1 MSCEL
6 VRLWAER
13 DNENLAMFSSRMEIT
28 RLVES
33 REGQRLVGER
43 DEDNPFLA
51 WFEALCR
58 TVHNEFGVKR
68 LTRRKFKDTE
78 SAVNEAV
85 AWWFEKLESWPEVF
99 EGVRL
104 TGRLR
109 QNIKTSDAATYTCV
123 CNALLKNEKPE
134 EDAKMWMA
142 VETFVRSHENLLRR
156 LLVDECVNVHEFK
169 LAIKQASPGMHEDD
183 LDNWWGGRWSEF
195 EAEVETL
202 KTQKTLVEKINN
214 ELPSINVM
222 KKMSAPVL

>member
-6 VRLWAER
+6 VRLWAEC
-13 DNENLAMFSSRMEIT
+13 DNENIARFSSRMEIT
-28 RLVES
+28 RLVVS
-33 REGQRLVGER
+33 REGQSLVGER
-43 DEDNPFLA
+43 DEDNPFLV

-58 TVHNEFGVKR
+58 TVYNEFGVKR

-109 QNIKTSDAATYTCV
+109 QTIKISDAATYTCV
-123 CNALLKNEKPE
+123 CNALLKKAKPE
-134 EDAKMWMA
+134 EDAKIWMA
-142 VETFVRSHENLLRR
+142 VETFIRGHENMLRR
-156 LLVDECVNVHEFK
+156 LFVDEGVDVKEFK
-169 LAIKQASPGMHEDD
+169 LAIQKASPGMNDD
-183 LDNWWGGRWSEF
+183 NLDNMWDGRWSEF
-195 EAEVETL
+195 ETEVETL

-214 ELPSINVM
+214 ELPSINAM
-222 KKMSAPVL
+222 KKTSAPVL